1 MITENGT
8 QRHTLTRKQLEET
21 YKCLDNYIADCTE
34 SEAKANKEH
43 FIAIKTLIHKHI
55 QEAK

>member
-21 YKCLDNYIADCTE
+21 YRYLDDYIADCTE
-34 SEAKANKEH
+34 SEAENNKEH
-43 FIAIKTLIHKHI
+43 FIAIKSLIHKHI